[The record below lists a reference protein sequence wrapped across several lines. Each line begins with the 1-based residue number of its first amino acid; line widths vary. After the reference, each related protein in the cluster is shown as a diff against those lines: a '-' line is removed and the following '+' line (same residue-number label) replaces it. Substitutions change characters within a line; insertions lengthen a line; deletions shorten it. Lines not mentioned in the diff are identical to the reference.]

1 MTDKEILIDK
11 ARIKN
16 MPIFPDH
23 STFEYKEETG
33 RKKFTVTSSVRVH
46 FEDLWYV
53 EVYLYPVETSSY
65 VKGTLDKKELI
76 LAHLNRCLV
85 ISKYLVVRREIV
97 ANLPMI
103 ERLDRKAEDFSEKL
117 WHYFP

>member
-1 MTDKEILIDK
+1 
-11 ARIKN
+11 

-23 STFEYKEETG
+23 STVEIQTEGK
-33 RKKFTVTSSVRVH
+33 KKFTVISSVRIH

-53 EVYLYPVETSSY
+53 EVYLYPIETTSY
-65 VKGTLDKKELI
+65 VKRTNDKKELI

-85 ISKYLVVRREIV
+85 ISKYLMVRRETV

-103 ERLDRKAEDFSEKL
+103 ERLDRKAEDFSERL
-117 WHYFP
+117 WYYFP

>member
-1 MTDKEILIDK
+1 MTEKEVKQDK
-11 ARIKN
+11 ARIKL

-23 STFEYKEETG
+23 STFEYKKATG
-33 RKKFTVTSSVRVH
+33 KKRFTVTSSVRIH
-46 FEDLWYV
+46 FENLWYI

-65 VKGTLDKKELI
+65 IKGTLDKKELI

-85 ISKYLVVRREIV
+85 ISKYLMVRKEIV

-103 ERLDRKAEDFSEKL
+103 ERLDRKAEDFSERL